1 MPTDANWCQLMP
13 MPTGNLLEAAGNL
26 LGISGHAM
34 CWEKQSI
41 LALAI
46 SRSIWRRTSSS
57 GFSLG
62 MNLVRV
68 LLVRWRTCKLLPSSE
83 ISSSDH
89 PHSLGAMIDELVLT
103 INVDNYWIYFDQRIH
118 VCTAVDMRGLR
129 GTRYESQWES
139 LGVSQCNMLQCNS
152 LHPASTRFR
161 QSRSSSQRPT
171 SVPDSLHPPWLQRRK
186 PKGET
191 KTIMNWPKAL

>member
-1 MPTDANWCQLMP
+1 MRGPREVPEGSLRPVPHRCCRPSNLHERQQAARNVNKPTPRADLAGCQQMPTDANRCQCQLMP
-13 MPTGNLLEAAGNL
+13 MPTGNLLEAAGHL

-103 INVDNYWIYFDQRIH
+103 INVDNY
-118 VCTAVDMRGLR
+118 
-129 GTRYESQWES
+129 
-139 LGVSQCNMLQCNS
+139 
-152 LHPASTRFR
+152 
-161 QSRSSSQRPT
+161 
-171 SVPDSLHPPWLQRRK
+171 
-186 PKGET
+186 
-191 KTIMNWPKAL
+191 